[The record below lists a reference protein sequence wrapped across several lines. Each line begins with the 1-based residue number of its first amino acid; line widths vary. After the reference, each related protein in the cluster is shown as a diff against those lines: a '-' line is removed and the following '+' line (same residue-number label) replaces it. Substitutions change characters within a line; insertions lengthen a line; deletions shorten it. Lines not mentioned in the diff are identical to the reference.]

1 MTYPYRTGPL
11 TGPSPVSG
19 PNFGSGTAL
28 SADGLVM
35 AVGMSG
41 YSTGGTNIGAV
52 AMYQWVSGAWSFWQL
67 VTNPGGA
74 AQDRFGTSVALSA
87 DGAVLAVGAPNNATS
102 VGIVKVFDLSAGTY
116 THRGSFTAQ
125 LTGTFQF
132 FGQSV
137 ALSADGLIIAV
148 GKPGATSNR
157 GLIEIRVWNG
167 SSWVLRQSLQPA
179 DQANNDYFGY
189 GVALSADGV
198 VLCAGAYQW
207 EGPTTDQGGVYT
219 FDWSGTAYVQRG
231 SVLTRTGAATGD
243 RFGDRLALTAD
254 GEILAVGAI
263 GVGSFTGE
271 AIIYT
276 RSGSAWTLDET
287 ITAPDAATGD
297 QFGSVALS
305 GDGYTLVIGAPAWEG
320 TNSNQGSVYTYGP
333 TPPQRIVCPSTL
345 IIVESPRIV
354 CPARLTVINPAYRAS
369 CPARLSVVGV
379 PARIDCPA
387 RLSVV
392 AITAGIQQPPRWTAR
407 CLIDGVD
414 MSASLIDTLR
424 VQGAEGGA
432 RIASVQIQPA
442 TGTVLPLAWVGKP
455 IILDYVPVFGGV
467 GVPQRLFTGR
477 IDTPEYDFA
486 TGTLSL
492 RCTDDLQ
499 NRVAALDL
507 DAITTLVGGR
517 YTAAVQGEIDD
528 RWDYAQARLTTVAGS
543 LDASPAGALRTTPW
557 EFSTVWA
564 TFTQAM
570 LIDGSTRVSYPQRST
585 MINQVAVEFDYRYA
599 RLRERRSSMGWSG
612 TNLDMAPT
620 GWQYPSQQDVVA
632 AANGTGWTVLSGVFY
647 PAPAAIPHTS
657 GGFIYPAQN
666 SIDMA
671 ILHVGQRHSQTVTE
685 AYRCTVS
692 APESVAQNGVL
703 PGSVRGALESAFDGQ
718 AWESA
723 FDVAP
728 LMPGGGE
735 QDYAP
740 DATRSD
746 ADYALSTLLDQA
758 RVKILGSHRSTRITA
773 STVCLPALDMDKRV
787 AIDTLVAGDEI
798 NAEGKV
804 VEVEHVLNLRAGTA
818 ITNFSIA
825 CFGAG
830 GAGILTPDTLDV
842 PDAPAPAAATQDWP
856 SAVPSLFVST
866 PYSNTYTDN
875 LMGLLLN
882 TPATIFVEDVP
893 VVGTLTEPNP
903 YYSGDVYPVEGFRV
917 RMPGVVDA
925 DRNPIT
931 LPAGR
936 DYALIVPADPLI
948 ITKA

>member
-1 MTYPYRTGPL
+1 MAYSPLGTRFAAPSSTYIGIFGDAAALSSNGSVLAVGEPGFDGNKGRVLIYDVVAGVPTLRVAVQS
-11 TGPSPVSG
+11 PSPQSG
-19 PNFGSGTAL
+19 EFFGSG
-28 SADGLVM
+28 
-35 AVGMSG
+35 
-41 YSTGGTNIGAV
+41 
-52 AMYQWVSGAWSFWQL
+52 
-67 VTNPGGA
+67 
-74 AQDRFGTSVALSA
+74 VALSGDGTILA
-87 DGAVLAVGAPNNATS
+87 VGGPMHDNSTLGINNNGAVYVYDWSGSAFVMRGSRLHTPSPLSNDNFGYEVCLSSDGTILAVWCRRYGAMLYDWSGIAWVYRTEILPYPGYIFGGGIAISGDGAILAVGAPNHETVSGSEESNGAVYIYDVAGSTLTQRGGVLKLADENSNTQYGIS
-102 VGIVKVFDLSAGTY
+102 VAVDTTGNRLAIGYMHWVGS
-116 THRGSFTAQ
+116 GSFQGA
-125 LTGTFQF
+125 
-132 FGQSV
+132 V
-137 ALSADGLIIAV
+137 DVLIWDTDLV
-148 GKPGATSNR
+148 DWVPGDTR
-157 GLIEIRVWNG
+157 
-167 SSWVLRQSLQPA
+167 LQPSDIA
-179 DQANNDYFGY
+179 DQMRFGS
-189 GVALSADGV
+189 GIAISRDGGTMAIGAPGTTITNTQDGV
-198 VLCAGAYQW
+198 VYLYSA
-207 EGPTTDQGGVYT
+207 PVS
-219 FDWSGTAYVQRG
+219 SGIYRVECPA
-231 SVLTRTGAATGD
+231 
-243 RFGDRLALTAD
+243 ALT
-254 GEILAVGAI
+254 INNP
-263 GVGSFTGE
+263 S
-271 AIIYT
+271 Y
-276 RSGSAWTLDET
+276 R
-287 ITAPDAATGD
+287 
-297 QFGSVALS
+297 VA
-305 GDGYTLVIGAPAWEG
+305 
-320 TNSNQGSVYTYGP
+320 
-333 TPPQRIVCPSTL
+333 CPS
-345 IIVESPRIV
+345 
-354 CPARLTVINPAYRAS
+354 
-369 CPARLSVVGV
+369 RLSVVGA

-414 MSASLIDTLR
+414 VSASLIDTLR

-442 TGTVLPLAWVGKP
+442 SGTVLPLAWVGKP

-507 DAITTLVGGR
+507 DAINTLVGGR

-557 EFSTVWA
+557 ESSTVWA

-570 LIDGSTRVSYPQRST
+570 LIDGSTRVRYPQRST
-585 MINQVAVEFDYRYA
+585 MINQVQVEFDYRYA
-599 RLRERRSSMGWSG
+599 RLRERRASMGWSG

-671 ILHVGQRHSQTVTE
+671 ILHLGQRHSQTVTE

-746 ADYALSTLLDQA
+746 ADYALQTLLDQA

-804 VEVEHVLNLRAGTA
+804 VEVEHVLDLRAGTA
-818 ITNFSIA
+818 ITTFSLA

-830 GAGILTPDTLDV
+830 GAGIITPDALDV
-842 PDAPAPAAATQDWP
+842 PDAPDPAAATQDWP

-866 PYSNTYTDN
+866 PVSNAYSEN

-882 TPATIFVEDVP
+882 TPETIYVEDIP
-893 VVGTLTEPNP
+893 SIGSQSFPNP
-903 YYSGDVYPVEGFRV
+903 SYSATLYPVEGFRV